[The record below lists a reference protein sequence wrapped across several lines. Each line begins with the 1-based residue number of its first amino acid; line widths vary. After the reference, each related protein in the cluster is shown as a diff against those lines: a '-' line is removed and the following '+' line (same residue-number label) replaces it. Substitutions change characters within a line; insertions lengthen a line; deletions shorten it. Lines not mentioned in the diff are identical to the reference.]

1 MCVLKEMIDPNFYSA
16 KARSTY
22 SSEMIKLALLLR
34 YTSAQAYKILLKEF
48 SLPSFSLLKRLK
60 QGGFDAMKALTIF
73 LDRDKTP
80 RDVVRNV

>member
-1 MCVLKEMIDPNFYSA
+1 MMDPSFYSA

-22 SSEMIKLALLLR
+22 SSKMIKLALLLA

-48 SLPSFSLLKRLK
+48 SLPPFSLLKRLK
-60 QGGFDAMKALTIF
+60 HSGFDAMKALTIF

-80 RDVVRNV
+80 RGVVLMADEFYL